1 MGVSLEAKELPQE
14 IQKDLKPKK
23 DKLEPPDIN
32 LGAKFERKMLNGRKV
47 WTMYSKDYIK
57 LAIKNIESR
66 VKLMGMTLP
75 GKVTIPMSYEYVPEL
90 DMNWELNSQEL
101 TFYQEII
108 GILR

>member
-1 MGVSLEAKELPQE
+1 M
-14 IQKDLKPKK
+14 
-23 DKLEPPDIN
+23 
-32 LGAKFERKMLNGRKV
+32 
-47 WTMYSKDYIK
+47 
-57 LAIKNIESR
+57 AIENIESR